1 MRAASARQAPA
12 FADGMRAASARQAP
26 AFADGLRAASARQ
39 AALCQERR
47 LSCGLAP
54 ADVRAW
60 GGGYPAPQQERR
72 DPLPDGTVL
81 DDGGP
86 QALRLRLPDSSRRPS
101 GPSRA
106 RRRVALSAALVALAG
121 LAFDASFQSPV
132 RTERVRL
139 LAGARP
145 ARGGLVRVE
154 APGHAA
160 LRGTLGVVTAEVVNG
175 PSRAERIGLR
185 LDGVERVRA
194 DVAPGATARLTFV
207 PSAGTMRALAGESGA
222 AAAFDLAG
230 QGSDWRATR
239 LDISTAY
246 WTAGRAA
253 ALVPAAAPRRPPA
266 RAAAWPALVLL
277 GVAGAVWRLG
287 FRTPAARRAHRAAA
301 VPAIAVLLAAAL
313 LPLLTPVR
321 LLMSP
326 PVFWAAALAP
336 LAAALWTAAGL
347 SWRLVR
353 TAGGAARRG
362 ARAGAA
368 AWRRYP
374 VAAGRAAALLGL
386 VALAVCQ
393 PLYDVLRDSPEFF
406 VARNT
411 SASTAL
417 LAAAALGLGLP
428 LVLLA
433 VERAL
438 ARLSPA
444 AATAL
449 FHAYVA
455 VLVALVVHPGLR
467 RGEVAGPWAMAAL
480 SAAAGGLVSM
490 AAWRL
495 APVRQMLAALGP
507 AAIVV
512 PALFFGSRDVG
523 DSLIRS
529 AASHPAP
536 VLAATPPIVLV
547 VFDEFPLLS
556 LLQADGTIDAA
567 RYPHLAALSREA
579 TWFREATAVSSQ
591 TVWAVPAIA
600 SGRYPVELN
609 AVPTLRYYPDNLFTL
624 LAGRYEMFV
633 FGRFLQLCPPEA
645 CHRDLEGPGD
655 GPLPLLADLAV
666 VWLHI
671 VAPGPLAERLPPVV
685 GDWMGFA
692 RAGLWRDDGRRR
704 VRNDRGDEFARFLA
718 AMDAR
723 PARLYFLHSLL
734 PHMPFEYVP
743 SGRRYV
749 GPDFQGRVERGA
761 GLFLRV
767 DRAYADAAQ
776 QRHLLQVGFV
786 DTLVGRL
793 VAHLRGLG
801 VYDRTLLVVTADHGA
816 SYREGVSRR
825 NPRDNNLADIIRV
838 PLFVKLPG
846 QRRGGPVDGVA
857 ESVDVLPTIAA
868 ALGMPLPFDADGR
881 ALLDPA
887 APAPRAPTFISRSRV
902 RVTRQRAGHWR
913 ASSRASLARRLERF
927 PAGSDG
933 ALYAVP
939 GTESLLGARTDSL
952 RVGAGAVTVD
962 FAGRSIFDDVDTSA
976 DVLPLH
982 VRGALSAPVTAPIA
996 VAVNGRIVAT
1006 TEPYEERGALIFST
1020 MIPEAALADGRN
1032 HLAAF
1037 VLEPA
1042 SGGPRL
1048 TALTER

>member
-1 MRAASARQAPA
+1 MALA
-12 FADGMRAASARQAP
+12 
-26 AFADGLRAASARQ
+26 
-39 AALCQERR
+39 AAL
-47 LSCGLAP
+47 A
-54 ADVRAW
+54 
-60 GGGYPAPQQERR
+60 
-72 DPLPDGTVL
+72 
-81 DDGGP
+81 
-86 QALRLRLPDSSRRPS
+86 
-101 GPSRA
+101 
-106 RRRVALSAALVALAG
+106 ALAG
-121 LAFDASFQSPV
+121 LAFDASFQRSV

-139 LAGARP
+139 LAGERP
-145 ARGGLVRVE
+145 ARAGRVRVE
-154 APGHAA
+154 TRGHAA
-160 LRGTLGVVTAEVVNG
+160 LRGRLGVVTAEVVNG

-185 LDGVERVRA
+185 LGGVERAGA
-194 DVAPGATARLTFV
+194 DVAAGAAARLTFV

-222 AAAFDLAG
+222 AAAFDLVG
-230 QGSDWRATR
+230 QGSDWRVTR

-253 ALVPAAAPRRPPA
+253 ALVPAAAPRPPA
-266 RAAAWPALVLL
+266 PRAPAWAALILL
-277 GVAGAVWRLG
+277 GLAGAGWRLG

-301 VPAIAVLLAAAL
+301 LPAVAVLLAAVL

-321 LLMSP
+321 LLLGP
-326 PVFWAAALAP
+326 PVFWALALAP
-336 LAAALWTAAGL
+336 LAGALAAAAEV

-353 TAGGAARRG
+353 TA
-362 ARAGAA
+362 ARAVAA
-368 AWRRYP
+368 AWRRHP
-374 VAAGRAAALLGL
+374 IPAGRGAALLGL

-393 PLYDVLRDSPEFF
+393 PLYDVLGDSPEFF

-411 SASTAL
+411 SAWTAL
-417 LAAAALGLGLP
+417 LAAAAMGLGLP
-428 LVLLA
+428 MLLLA
-433 VERAL
+433 VERAC

-449 FHAYVA
+449 FHVYVA
-455 VLVALVVHPGLR
+455 LLAALVVHPALR

-480 SAAAGGLVSM
+480 SAAAGGLVSAM
-490 AAWRL
+490 AWRL
-495 APVRQMLAALGP
+495 AAVRQMLAALGP

-512 PALFFGSRDVG
+512 PALFFGSREVR
-523 DSLIRS
+523 DSLTPS
-529 AASHPAP
+529 AASLPAP
-536 VLAATPPIVLV
+536 VVATTPPIVLV

-556 LLQADGTIDAA
+556 LLQPDGTVDA

-579 TWFREATAVSSQ
+579 SWFREATAVSSQ

-645 CHRDLEGPGD
+645 CHKDLEGPGD
-655 GPLPLLADLAV
+655 GALPLLADLAV
-666 VWLHI
+666 VWLHV
-671 VAPGPLAERLPPVV
+671 VAPAPLAERLPPVV

-692 RAGLWRDDGRRR
+692 RAGLWRDDGGRR
-704 VRNDRGDEFARFLA
+704 VSNDRGDEFARFLGTI
-718 AMDAR
+718 DAR

-761 GLFLRV
+761 GLFLRA
-767 DRAYADAAQ
+767 DRAYADAAL

-793 VAHLRGLG
+793 VARLRERG
-801 VYDRTLLVVTADHGA
+801 VYDQTLLVVTADHGA

-846 QRRGGPVDGVA
+846 QRHGGPIDGIA

-868 ALGMPLPFDADGR
+868 ALGMPLPFDSDGR
-881 ALLDPA
+881 ALFDPA
-887 APAPRAPTFISRSRV
+887 APAPKAPTFISRSRV
-902 RVTRQRAGHWR
+902 RVTRQNAGRWR
-913 ASSRASLARRLERF
+913 ASSRAGLARRLERF
-927 PAGSDG
+927 PAGSPD

-939 GTESLLGARTDSL
+939 GTESLLGARAESL
-952 RVGAGAVTVD
+952 RIGEAAVGVD
-962 FAGRSIFDDVDTSA
+962 FAGRSIYDDVDASA

-982 VRGALSAPVTAPIA
+982 VRGELSAPVTAPIA

-1006 TEPYEERGALIFST
+1006 TEPYEERGSPIFST
-1020 MIPEAALADGRN
+1020 MIPETALSGGRN
-1032 HLAAF
+1032 DLAAF
-1037 VLEPA
+1037 VVERTA
-1042 SGGPRL
+1042 GGLRL
-1048 TALTER
+1048 TALRER